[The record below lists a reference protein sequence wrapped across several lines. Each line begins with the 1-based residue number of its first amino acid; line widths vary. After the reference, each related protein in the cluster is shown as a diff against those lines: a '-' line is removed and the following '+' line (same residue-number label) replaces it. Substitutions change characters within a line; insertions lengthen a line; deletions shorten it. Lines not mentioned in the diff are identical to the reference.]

1 MYTECKE
8 QALPEVDSN
17 RSVKDLAYA
26 VELITPSW
34 LEYWKNELN
43 KREWEKKM
51 LPTFFKLVEIY
62 RNYRRTELAQRGGTS
77 RGSFGVTFKDELLN
91 SKPESKP

>member
-1 MYTECKE
+1 MYTKCKE
-8 QALPEVDSN
+8 LDLPKIDSSQ
-17 RSVKDLAYA
+17 SVTDFIYA

-43 KREWEKKM
+43 KREWKKKT

-62 RNYRRTELAQRGGTS
+62 
-77 RGSFGVTFKDELLN
+77 
-91 SKPESKP
+91 